1 MFRIRSSF
9 VCRLSLAMAVPV
21 GIAPSLAAAAPPA
34 DPAPLHLTLDEALAR
49 AESASP
55 LVRRARAEREAVAAR
70 EVGASLLFPTNPFV
84 SGAVGPVREGAA
96 RGLGVRLHAEQT
108 VEVAGQRGTR
118 RRLVA
123 ASVRVAELREG
134 VARAETRA
142 RVRAAYVGAQL
153 AGAQVEA
160 ARAREALVEKLLSAV
175 EARASAGAASDVDLA
190 QARLERGAARGA
202 RVDATLA
209 AAEALSRLRPL
220 IGLPAARSVVLDRRL
235 ATPLPPPG
243 DLPTLLVRAEERRT
257 ELAALGAQKAEI
269 DADLERLRREAI
281 PSPTLF
287 IELERDLPGQLLA
300 VGGIGLP
307 LPAWRRGQG
316 EIALAQAER
325 RRLDDE
331 RDLVARDV
339 AAEVE
344 RAFQSEESA
353 REMSG
358 VLEHEVLPAATQAIA
373 LMTEG
378 WEAGKFD
385 LFRLLQTSRDAS
397 EARRLYLETLG
408 KFWTASIA
416 LDRAVGLQ

>member
-1 MFRIRSSF
+1 
-9 VCRLSLAMAVPV
+9 
-21 GIAPSLAAAAPPA
+21 
-34 DPAPLHLTLDEALAR
+34 
-49 AESASP
+49 
-55 LVRRARAEREAVAAR
+55 
-70 EVGASLLFPTNPFV
+70 
-84 SGAVGPVREGAA
+84 
-96 RGLGVRLHAEQT
+96 
-108 VEVAGQRGTR
+108 
-118 RRLVA
+118 
-123 ASVRVAELREG
+123 VRVAELREA

-142 RVRAAYVGAQL
+142 RARAAYVGAQL
-153 AGAQVEA
+153 AGAQVDA
-160 ARAREALVEKLLSAV
+160 AKAREKLVEKLLSAV
-175 EARASAGAASDVDLA
+175 EARAAAGAASDVDLA

-220 IGLPAARSVVLDRRL
+220 IGLPAAQSLVLDGGL

-243 DLPTLLVRAEERRT
+243 DLPTLLARAEERRL

-287 IELERDLPGQLLA
+287 VELERDLPGQLLVA
-300 VGGIGLP
+300 GGIGLP

-331 RDLVARDV
+331 RELVAREV
-339 AAEVE
+339 VAEVE
-344 RAFQSEESA
+344 RAFQTEQAA
-353 REMSG
+353 REMSE
-358 VLEHEVLPAATQAIA
+358 VFEREVLPAATQAIA

-378 WEAGKFD
+378 WQAGKFD

-408 KFWTASIA
+408 KLWTASID
-416 LDRAVGLQ
+416 LDRAVGLL